1 MREVGDG
8 AIDGR
13 TTAGRALLD
22 LKDKMIQDLGRI
34 ESVSTR
40 QEALIDLAV
49 RTKFMLDRID
59 AWLLSIPSLVNKRR
73 RSAIPIVIERQQI
86 AQALVRYLDELGL
99 K

>member
-1 MREVGDG
+1 
-8 AIDGR
+8 
-13 TTAGRALLD
+13 
-22 LKDKMIQDLGRI
+22 
-34 ESVSTR
+34 
-40 QEALIDLAV
+40 
-49 RTKFMLDRID
+49 MLDRID